1 MFPQSTTGDTDYF
14 LRVHVEDLDHFSRF
28 MMNSRLR
35 HSGVIDVKTGFAPE
49 RIEDTRTLPVPQC

>member
-1 MFPQSTTGDTDYF
+1 
-14 LRVHVEDLDHFSRF
+14 
-28 MMNSRLR
+28 MNSRLK